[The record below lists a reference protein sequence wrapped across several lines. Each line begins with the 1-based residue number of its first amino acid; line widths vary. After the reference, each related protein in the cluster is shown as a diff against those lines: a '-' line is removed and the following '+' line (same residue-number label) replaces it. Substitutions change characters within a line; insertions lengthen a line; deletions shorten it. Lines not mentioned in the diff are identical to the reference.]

1 MADFFVH
8 LAHAA
13 AWVLG
18 IMFVFALIGVF
29 ATIRWIISL
38 IVGTERAVESGVH
51 RAEDMMR
58 RK

>member
-8 LAHAA
+8 LAHVA

-18 IMFVFALIGVF
+18 VMFVFALIGVL
-29 ATIRWIISL
+29 ATIRWIINL
-38 IVGTERAVESGVH
+38 FVGTERAVESGVQ
-51 RAEDMMR
+51 RAEDMLR